1 MILDEEASLHPQ
13 GPHALCGAGARGSFG
28 GRGPKED
35 SRVAQRLEEEL
46 SAWRGRPLEL
56 AYPYLYLDAAYFKV
70 NWGGRVV
77 DLALLVAVG
86 VNEEGYRGHGRSP
99 YIPSRATS

>member
-1 MILDEEASLHPQ
+1 M
-13 GPHALCGAGARGSFG
+13 
-28 GRGPKED
+28 
-35 SRVAQRLEEEL
+35 
-46 SAWRGRPLEL
+46 EL

-86 VNEEGYRGHGRSP
+86 VNEEGYRGHGRR
-99 YIPSRATS
+99 YYQPSQERPPTPFSR